1 LDEFEDEMTYLTK
14 DELRRLFQAAYN
26 HNREHHL
33 ALVACLWHGARVSE
47 LINLRG
53 TDVTPDGMVI
63 VKRLKGSLTTMQPI
77 RKDDDILFDESP
89 ILTLAQDRKTLRLFP
104 YCRSYFNILMKK
116 YGIEAGIHKSK
127 LHIHAL
133 KHSLAMML
141 WDKSHSLGRLQSY
154 LGHKAASSTL
164 IYLYESNHL
173 LGQQDVAGI
182 AI

>member
-1 LDEFEDEMTYLTK
+1 MTYLTK
-14 DELRRLFQAAYN
+14 DELRRLFQAAFN
-26 HNREHHL
+26 HSREHHL

-53 TDVTPDGMVI
+53 DDVTADGQVI
-63 VKRLKGSLTTMQPI
+63 IRRLKGSNTTVQPI
-77 RKDDDILFDESP
+77 RKDDDVLFDETP
-89 ILTLAQDRKTLRLFP
+89 LLALAQERKSLRLFP
-104 YCRSYFNILMKK
+104 YCRSYFNVLMKK
-116 YGIEAGIHKSK
+116 YGIMAGIHKSK

-141 WDKSHSLGRLQSY
+141 WTKSHDLGRLQSY
-154 LGHKAASSTL
+154 LGHRAASSTL